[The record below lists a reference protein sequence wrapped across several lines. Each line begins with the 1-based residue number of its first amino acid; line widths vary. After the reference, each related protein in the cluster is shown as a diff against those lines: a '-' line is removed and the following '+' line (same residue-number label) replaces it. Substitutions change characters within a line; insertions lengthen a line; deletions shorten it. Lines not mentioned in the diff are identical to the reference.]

1 MSSTCGHSQFI
12 FLPPTLAF
20 LVENVHAITPNQDID
35 RSVPR
40 CKLCDL
46 LAAQQRADLADKP
59 PPTFESLVDKIER
72 DIKLTQDLIGE
83 GIRKDELEK
92 ALEVMKKQ
100 LNDAVMATDLRIA
113 AAWKEYWAI
122 WGHGDGPDRINEY
135 YDDHEADEFVG
146 DVENVRVTDTVAA
159 AEVVEAVEV
168 VVEKKPKPAPKK
180 TGKPSRKK

>member
-1 MSSTCGHSQFI
+1 M
-12 FLPPTLAF
+12 FLPPTLGF

-40 CKLCDL
+40 CKFCDL
-46 LAAQQRADLADKP
+46 LAAQERANHADKP
-59 PPTFESLVDKIER
+59 PPTHESLVDKIDR
-72 DIKLTQDLIGE
+72 DIALTKDLISE

-92 ALEVMKKQ
+92 ALEVMEKQ
-100 LNDAVMATDLRIA
+100 LDDAVVATDLRIA

-122 WGHGDGPDRINEY
+122 WGHGDGPDRANEY
-135 YDDHEADEFVG
+135 YEDHESAGNVEDVG
-146 DVENVRVTDTVAA
+146 VADTVAV

-180 TGKPSRKK
+180 KGRPSRKK